1 MSEHKGLPVAGYVAQ
16 TDDKVELVNQNKV
29 LEERVLRQ
37 IDAMRRD
44 NTAAEANGQKPPHD
58 ARMMALAVTNIQEAF
73 MWLNRAVF
81 QPTRIALPEDEY
93 DYHERNS

>member
-1 MSEHKGLPVAGYVAQ
+1 MSEHKGLPVAGYVSQ
-16 TDDKVELVNQNKV
+16 TDDKVNLVNQNKE

-44 NTAAEANGQKPPHD
+44 NTAHEANGQKPPYD

-73 MWLNRAVF
+73 MWLNRSVF
-81 QPTRIALPEDEY
+81 QPVRIALPDDEY